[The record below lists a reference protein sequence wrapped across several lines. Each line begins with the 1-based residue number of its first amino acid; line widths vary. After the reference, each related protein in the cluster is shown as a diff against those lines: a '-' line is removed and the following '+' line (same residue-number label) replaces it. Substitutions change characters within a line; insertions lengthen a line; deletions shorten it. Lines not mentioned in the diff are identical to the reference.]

1 MIVIPAI
8 DIINGKPVRLY
19 QGDYV
24 KSQQVAESILDTALA
39 FEKAGAKRIHMID
52 LDGAKQG
59 KRINHEYIV
68 EVCRNVNVPVEV
80 GGGIRNMDDVDFYLD
95 NGVSKV
101 ILGTSAIQDQTF
113 LKEAISKYKDRII
126 VGMDCK
132 NGYVMVEGWLKAS
145 EISYLDFA
153 KQLEEIGVSEIIF
166 TDISKDGTLMGPNL
180 EMLQALKDATSM
192 KIIASGG
199 IKDLTHIK
207 QLSDMNLF
215 GCITGKAIYSE
226 TLDLTQAIQ
235 EGEL

>member
-19 QGDYV
+19 QGDYA

-80 GGGIRNMDDVDFYLD
+80 GGGIRNMEDVDFYLN

-145 EISYLDFA
+145 EISYLDFV

-199 IKDLTHIK
+199 IKDLSHIK

>member
-8 DIINGKPVRLY
+8 DIIDGKPVRLY
-19 QGDYV
+19 QGDYS

-59 KRINHEYIV
+59 KRINHESII
-68 EVCRNVNVPVEV
+68 EVCRNVKVTVEV
-80 GGGIRNMDDVDFYLD
+80 GGGIRNIEDVDFYLN

-113 LKEAISKYKDRII
+113 LKEAIQKYHDRII

-145 EISYLDFA
+145 QISYLDFA
-153 KQLEEIGVSEIIF
+153 KQLEEMYVSEIIF
-166 TDISKDGTLMGPNL
+166 TDISKDGTLMGPNVQ
-180 EMLQALKDATSM
+180 MLQSLQDTVSM
-192 KIIASGG
+192 HIIASGG
-199 IKDLTHIK
+199 IKDLSHIQ
-207 QLSDMNLF
+207 QLRDMKLF

-226 TLDLTQAIQ
+226 TLDLKEAIQ